1 MSQYSNT
8 LRKKVLNEVQKA
20 DELGRYSRNESR
32 LTRQQIADKFNI
44 SINTLKAWVRLI
56 KASNEDTNLDL
67 WKTKTRQLRG
77 SKVLD
82 LEKLEKYVKD
92 NPDMYLEEIAKE
104 FNSNDSTISYW
115 ILKMGFTRKKNKKFT
130 RKLILKKDKSI

>member
-8 LRKKVLNEVQKA
+8 LRKRVLEEIDKKVA
-20 DELGRYSRNESR
+20 RNVVAKQFS
-32 LTRQQIADKFNI
+32 IH
-44 SINTLKAWVRLI
+44 INTINNWLRLR
-56 KASNEDTNLDL
+56 KEGENN

-77 SKVLD
+77 SKIID
-82 LEKLEKYVKD
+82 LEKLEKYVQE

-115 ILKMGFTRKKNKKFT
+115 ILKMGFTRKKTEN
-130 RKLILKKDKSI
+130 L